1 MKSLTLMN
9 LVLPMSLT
17 ALYLFGK
24 QPNKP
29 VRQTEPSSEDM
40 FADIRYVHMDTTNA
54 DLDSV
59 ENLIEAMIQVES
71 RGKDDAVGDTHLET
85 PSIGCLQIRPVMVA
99 EVNRIL
105 KRCKVEDTY
114 YELDDRYSRDKSIM
128 MFRVWK
134 SYHHAKSSL
143 EKIARCWNGGPRG
156 HKNPATLR
164 YWNKVQAY
172 L

>member
-1 MKSLTLMN
+1 MN
-9 LVLPMSLT
+9 LLLPMSLS
-17 ALYLFGK
+17 ALHLFGK

-29 VRQTEPSSEDM
+29 IKRAD
-40 FADIRYVHMDTTNA
+40 ADIDVIIDDLHPVHENTN
-54 DLDSV
+54 DEIDSLD
-59 ENLIEAMIQVES
+59 NLIEAMIQVES
-71 RGKDDAVGDTHLET
+71 RGNDKAIGDKHLES
-85 PSIGCLQIRPVMVA
+85 PSVGCLQIRPVMVA

-105 KRCKVEDTY
+105 KRCKDDTRY
-114 YELDDRYSRDKSIM
+114 VLDDRYSRDKSIM
-128 MFRVWK
+128 MFRIWK

-156 HKNPATLR
+156 YKNPSTLR

>member
-1 MKSLTLMN
+1 MN
-9 LVLPMSLT
+9 LILLMSLS

-29 VRQTEPSSEDM
+29 IKPTGFEMHETNETDSL
-40 FADIRYVHMDTTNA
+40 DI
-54 DLDSV
+54 
-59 ENLIEAMIQVES
+59 LIDAMIQVES
-71 RGKDDAVGDTHLET
+71 RGNDKAVGDTHLES
-85 PSIGCLQIRPVMVA
+85 PSVGCLQIRPIMVE

-105 KRCKVEDTY
+105 KLCKDETRY
-114 YELDDRYSRDKSIM
+114 ALDDRYSRDKSIT
-128 MFRVWK
+128 MFRIWK

-143 EKIARCWNGGPRG
+143 EKIARCWNGGPQG
-156 HKNPATLR
+156 HKNPSTLS

>member
-1 MKSLTLMN
+1 
-9 LVLPMSLT
+9 MSLT

-29 VRQTEPSSEDM
+29 VIQYEKKSNNIYTDM
-40 FADIRYVHMDTTNA
+40 RYVHMDTTINE
-54 DLDSV
+54 DVDSV
-59 ENLIEAMIQVES
+59 ENLISAMIQVES
-71 RGKDDAVGDTHLET
+71 RGNDKAVGDTHLDV
-85 PSIGCLQIRPVMVA
+85 PSVGCLQIRPVMVA

-105 KRCKVEDTY
+105 KRCKVDSIR
-114 YELDDRYSRDKSIM
+114 YELDDRYSRDKSIT
-128 MFRVWK
+128 MFRIWK
-134 SYHHAKSSL
+134 SYHHAKSPL

-156 HKNPATLR
+156 YKNTSTLR

>member
-1 MKSLTLMN
+1 MN
-9 LVLPMSLT
+9 LLLPMSLS

-29 VRQTEPSSEDM
+29 IKRAEADM
-40 FADIRYVHMDTTNA
+40 DVIIDDLHPVHENA
-54 DLDSV
+54 DAEIDSLD
-59 ENLIEAMIQVES
+59 NLIEAMIQVES
-71 RGKDDAVGDTHLET
+71 RGNDKAIGDTHLES
-85 PSIGCLQIRPVMVA
+85 PSVGCLQIRPVMVA

-105 KRCKVEDTY
+105 KRCKDDTRY
-114 YELDDRYSRDKSIM
+114 VLDDRYSRDKSIM
-128 MFRVWK
+128 MFRIWK

-156 HKNPATLR
+156 YKNQSTLR